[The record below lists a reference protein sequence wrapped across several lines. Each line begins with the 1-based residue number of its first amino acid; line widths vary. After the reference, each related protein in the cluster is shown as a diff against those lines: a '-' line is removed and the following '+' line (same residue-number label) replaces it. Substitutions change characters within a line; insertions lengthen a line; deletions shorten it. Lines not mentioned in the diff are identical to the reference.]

1 VKALLATAVGA
12 TVLAVLLVTRI
23 LAVGN
28 PTLLLVMD
36 LALLGL
42 ALPSWLISRESLLYK
57 MWSILLSASVFSA
70 LSYASWIPSEVALLS
85 SLLILLG
92 LLLSAPSRSPEPGG
106 RGLLAVAALM
116 IGLAGAVLDV
126 ELLPWIILSPVIE
139 VSLAEKRENRSAEVL
154 GSLYAVSVYGL
165 SMGFSYIVLAYML
178 VLCLARLY
186 TPFLRYLNY
195 AWLDSLARLVL
206 AVALPWM

>member
-1 VKALLATAVGA
+1 VKALLTAAIGA
-12 TVLAVLLVTRI
+12 TVLAVLLVARI
-23 LAVGN
+23 LAAGS
-28 PTLLLVMD
+28 PTLPLVVD

-42 ALPSWLISRESLLYK
+42 VLPLWLVSREILLYK
-57 MWSILLSASVFSA
+57 TWSILLSATVFCALSSA
-70 LSYASWIPSEVALLS
+70 LWIPSEVALLS

-92 LLLSAPSRSPEPGG
+92 LLSASSRSPEPGG

-116 IGLAGAVLDV
+116 IGLAGAVLGV

-139 VSLAEKRENRSAEVL
+139 IVLVEERENRLAEAL

-178 VLCLARLY
+178 ILCLARLY
-186 TPFLRYLNY
+186 TSFLRSLNSV
-195 AWLDSLARLVL
+195 WLDSLARLTL
-206 AVALPWM
+206 AVVLPWM

>member
-1 VKALLATAVGA
+1 VKALLTAAIGA
-12 TVLAVLLVTRI
+12 TVLAVLLVARI
-23 LAVGN
+23 LAAGS
-28 PTLLLVMD
+28 PTLLLVVD

-42 ALPSWLISRESLLYK
+42 ALPLWLVRREILLYK
-57 MWSILLSASVFSA
+57 TWSILISATVFSA
-70 LSYASWIPSEVALLS
+70 LSSAPWIPSEVALLS

-92 LLLSAPSRSPEPGG
+92 LLSASSRSAEPSG

-116 IGLAGAVLDV
+116 IGLAGAVLGV

-139 VSLAEKRENRSAEVL
+139 VALTEKRENRSAEVL

-178 VLCLARLY
+178 ILCLARLY
-186 TPFLRYLNY
+186 TSFLRSLNS
-195 AWLDSLARLVL
+195 AWLDSLARLTL